1 MATHCVL
8 GVTGAI
14 GFWCAR
20 LLLDRGERVVAL
32 TRDPDRARERFSAS
46 DLERLEIIQGDALD
60 GKAIRRCATDAAT
73 LIHAVNVPLSL
84 WEDPE
89 QGRAALLGASIDVAA
104 DTGARIVFPA
114 NVWVYGHTFVPLLFE
129 GHPFAA
135 DTAKGRAAVKL
146 ESMLAEARRER
157 GVSYTIV
164 RLPDVYGP
172 FVASALYRSVFQN
185 ALTGSTLT
193 WYGSLDTPL
202 ELVYVADA
210 ARALLQVGLDPQSI
224 GRAFNLPGPEETT
237 ARKWLTL
244 LAEMAGTRA
253 HARAI
258 PSPIIAIAGWFNHE
272 AHEMHDLLYLKT
284 RRLILEGR
292 RYADHFGSYPATP
305 YDIGMRETLDWY
317 RAGCP
322 AIRPQGEVVGSAS
335 SA

>member
-20 LLLDRGERVVAL
+20 LLLDRGERVIAL
-32 TRDPDRARERFSAS
+32 ARDPDRARGRFLPS
-46 DLERLEIIQGDALD
+46 DLDRLEIVAGDALD
-60 GKAIRRCATDAAT
+60 VDALRRAASSSST
-73 LIHAVNVPLSL
+73 LIHAVNVPLGA
-84 WEDPE
+84 WEDPTR
-89 QGRAALLGASIDVAA
+89 GRAALMQASIDAA
-104 DTGARIVFPA
+104 VDTGARVLFPA
-114 NVWVYGHTFVPLLFE
+114 NVWVYGHTYVPLLFE
-129 GHPFAA
+129 GHPFAV

-146 ESMLAEARRER
+146 ESMLAQAHRER
-157 GVSYTIV
+157 GLHYSIV

-172 FVASALYRSVFQN
+172 FVGSALYRSVFEH
-185 ALTGSTLT
+185 AVSGSTLT

-202 ELVYVADA
+202 EVVYVADA
-210 ARALLQVGLDPQSI
+210 ARALLQVGMDPETN

-244 LAEMAGTRA
+244 LADTAGTRA
-253 HARAI
+253 HPRAI

-272 AHEMHDLLYLKT
+272 AHEMHELLYLKT

-292 RYADHFGSYPATP
+292 RYADRYGSYPSTP
-305 YDIGMRETLDWY
+305 YDEGIRKTLEWY

-322 AIRPQGEVVGSAS
+322 AISSTRELADAS
-335 SA
+335 STG